1 MIVSKL
7 SAFKDRLNMGLYRN
21 FIISKNQL
29 TKSDM
34 ENDHN
39 MLVQVLTRYI
49 QKLTAIR
56 NNMTESDI
64 DI

>member
-1 MIVSKL
+1 
-7 SAFKDRLNMGLYRN
+7 MGLYRN